1 MPVPL
6 DFLKDPWAD
15 TGDRVQFPYN
25 PDTVT
30 ELMSWLKGFTAKYQR
45 IPEEGGVYIER
56 REFNQILYLL
66 TKQVIDAFKIT
77 ASDAQLDAEIAARIE
92 ADNREKAERTEKD
105 NDLQQ
110 QLNAKFMS
118 VEDMGSFTHGVN
130 YYVDEPCFLIA
141 RFEVADASG
150 KYGIMNAEIERNAT
164 SQAHVVDSGQFV
176 FAAPWGHRMD
186 INSLKI
192 NGPESTILSPTSQ
205 LPLSPVD
212 KANITITTFLN
223 GGDTWRS
230 KCGTFLGRDNSSGIL
245 GKNYYIIK

>member
-6 DFLKDPWAD
+6 DFLKDPWAN

-66 TKQVIDAFKIT
+66 TKQVIDAFNIT
-77 ASDAQLDAEIAARIE
+77 ASDAQLDAERAERIE
-92 ADNREKAERTEKD
+92 ADEKEKAERVEKD

-130 YYVDEPCFLIA
+130 YYADEPCFLIA
-141 RFEVADASG
+141 RFEVADSSG

-164 SQAHVVDSGQFV
+164 SQAHVVDVGQFV
-176 FAAPWGHRMD
+176 FAVPWGHRMD

-205 LPLSPVD
+205 LPLGPIDS
-212 KANITITTFLN
+212 ANITITTFLN

-230 KCGTFLGRDNSSGIL
+230 KCGTILGRDNSSGIV
-245 GKNYYIIK
+245 GHKYYIIK

>member
-25 PDTVT
+25 PDTIT

-92 ADNREKAERTEKD
+92 ADEKEKAERTEKD
-105 NDLQQ
+105 NNLQHQIDTKFINVDELSVSFGVTYTADNSGVICVDLQWGP
-110 QLNAKFMS
+110 S
-118 VEDMGSFTHGVN
+118 GEFTSPGCL
-130 YYVDEPCFLIA
+130 Y
-141 RFEVADASG
+141 
-150 KYGIMNAEIERNAT
+150 MNAEIRCSNR
-164 SQAHVVDSGQFV
+164 SHPQFV
-176 FAAPWGHRMD
+176 FPCMGAWDEKSGTQVAGSRPN
-186 INSLKI
+186 ISLVAI
-192 NGPESTILSPTSQ
+192 IG
-205 LPLSPVD
+205 
-212 KANITITTFLN
+212 A
-223 GGDTWRS
+223 GDTFEL
-230 KCGTFLGRDNSSGIL
+230 KGETKFGFDAASGIIV
-245 GKNYYIIK
+245 KSAKIMY

>member
-66 TKQVIDAFKIT
+66 TKQVIDAFNIT
-77 ASDAQLDAEIAARIE
+77 ASDAQLDAERAERIE
-92 ADNREKAERTEKD
+92 ADEKEKAERTEKD

-110 QLNAKFMS
+110 QLNVKFM
-118 VEDMGSFTHGVN
+118 N
-130 YYVDEPCFLIA
+130 VDEIEVSFGVTYTADNSGVICVDLEWGNPGT
-141 RFEVADASG
+141 FESTG
-150 KYGIMNAEIERNAT
+150 CLYMNAELRVSNG
-164 SQAHVVDSGQFV
+164 SNPQFV
-176 FAAPWGHRMD
+176 FPCLGAWDEKSGKQVAGARPNM
-186 INSLKI
+186 SLVAMI
-192 NGPESTILSPTSQ
+192 G
-205 LPLSPVD
+205 
-212 KANITITTFLN
+212 A
-223 GGDTWRS
+223 GDTFEL
-230 KCGTFLGRDNSSGIL
+230 KGETKFGFDAASGIRV
-245 GKNYYIIK
+245 KSAKIMY